1 MHRSQ
6 GTGYRTQITGYI
18 VIRGYRVKGWGTT
31 TGYMAQV
38 KGYMIQGIEFR
49 EWVQRTG
56 YRLQNTV
63 YKAQGTHGYSL

>member
-1 MHRSQ
+1 
-6 GTGYRTQITGYI
+6 
-18 VIRGYRVKGWGTT
+18 
-31 TGYMAQV
+31 MAQV

-63 YKAQGTHGYSL
+63 YKAQGTQDTVFNVWGKPFRLYHS

>member
-56 YRLQNTV
+56 
-63 YKAQGTHGYSL
+63 